1 MTGPLRAGPTARSS
15 DVRPFP
21 AVPFPD
27 RYYGLSMSLYRRRV
41 YASAL
46 LEVTGFAMPCL
57 LTLTGPP
64 HTRFVFLAV
73 EVSPRASSRFHL
85 TMTPLPPARG

>member
-57 LTLTGPP
+57 LTLTG
-64 HTRFVFLAV
+64 RLIRG
-73 EVSPRASSRFHL
+73 SCSSLQRSRL
-85 TMTPLPPARG
+85 GLPPDSTSR